1 MTETQ
6 EQVTEQ
12 TFANPMQ
19 KMQFD
24 ALAEMIKE
32 YNSLVGKVNAATG
45 DKDALAESIVQQPEF
60 DDLRN
65 KIAELQEQLDAAVDV
80 KVQEALAS
88 DQGDVTE
95 DTEKAKELKSTIT
108 SGVNYYKRLYGEN
121 AAEAFPK
128 QERLKGASRA
138 GSGAGG
144 RRIRGF
150 RVVITDSNGP
160 TEYENFANAAKA
172 LGIATNDLQE
182 HFFAKAGVEKLAD
195 VPDEVT
201 FTLAWEDVAED
212 GTKSEASAEVRAYR
226 EVPTGTNDETEPE
239 DAEVEADEDDET
251 VSFDDED

>member
-24 ALAEMIKE
+24 ALAEMIKDH
-32 YNSLVGKVNAATG
+32 NALVTQVNAATG
-45 DKDALAESIVQQPEF
+45 DKDALAEAIVQQDEF
-60 DDLRN
+60 ADLRN

-80 KVQEALAS
+80 KVQEALSS

-95 DTEKAKELKSTIT
+95 ATEKAKELKGTIT
-108 SGVNYYKRLYGEN
+108 SGINYYKKLYGDS

-150 RVVITDSNGP
+150 RVIITDANGP
-160 TEYENFANAAKA
+160 TEYENFANASKA
-172 LGIATNDLQE
+172 LGIDTKDLQE
-182 HFFAKAGVEKLAD
+182 HFFAKAGAEKLAD

-201 FTLAWEDVAED
+201 FTLEWEDVAED
-212 GTKSEASAEVRAYR
+212 GTKSKASATVKAYR
-226 EVPTGTNDETEPE
+226 EVPTGTSEEP
-239 DAEVEADEDDET
+239 EADEPEADEPEDET
-251 VSFDDED
+251 VSFDED